1 MLGQLS
7 FAIAPCLNPTAIK
20 FMICSV
26 VSICGDDAR
35 TVFLVNRRRSPEYLC
50 SRDTCRNNSN
60 CRVAETQNRLPEH
73 KLLDIGCRAFLGGL
87 PSSRLAGCH
96 PETRAPSPLFMR
108 WVLVGSGGRS
118 FFLGTLGADAL
129 MLLDDYAYR
138 GHRPQKVAMD
148 RFAQTRANKILS
160 LPTGQGLLIKPAH
173 LH

>member
-1 MLGQLS
+1 
-7 FAIAPCLNPTAIK
+7 
-20 FMICSV
+20 
-26 VSICGDDAR
+26 
-35 TVFLVNRRRSPEYLC
+35 LVLE
-50 SRDTCRNNSN
+50 
-60 CRVAETQNRLPEH
+60 AAH
-73 KLLDIGCRAFLGGL
+73 
-87 PSSRLAGCH
+87 
-96 PETRAPSPLFMR
+96 
-108 WVLVGSGGRS
+108 